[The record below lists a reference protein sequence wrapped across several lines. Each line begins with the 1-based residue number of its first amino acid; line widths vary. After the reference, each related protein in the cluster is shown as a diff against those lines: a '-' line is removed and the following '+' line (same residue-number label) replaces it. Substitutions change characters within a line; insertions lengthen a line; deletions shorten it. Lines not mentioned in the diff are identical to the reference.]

1 MPASEIFPPETFAIT
16 PTLSAAM
23 DSLPLSLEPRPF
35 QGLLTGLIKKNYY
48 GDKDITLEFLVEE
61 LYSTIEELEEGQHV
75 SEITLYEKVRV
86 GI

>member
-1 MPASEIFPPETFAIT
+1 
-16 PTLSAAM
+16 M

-35 QGLLTGLIKKNYY
+35 QGLLTGLIKKNFY

-75 SEITLYEKVRV
+75 SEITLYEKVTSSRS
-86 GI
+86 